1 MLPSCTSYSRLI
13 KSILVL
19 LSSALVT
26 ASEFTG
32 KSMLPD
38 MKKEKALVTFL
49 NSDEKLTTCFE
60 FLEKLVKV
68 G

>member
-1 MLPSCTSYSRLI
+1 
-13 KSILVL
+13 
-19 LSSALVT
+19 
-26 ASEFTG
+26 
-32 KSMLPD
+32 MLPD
-38 MKKEKALVTFL
+38 MKKEKVLVTFL